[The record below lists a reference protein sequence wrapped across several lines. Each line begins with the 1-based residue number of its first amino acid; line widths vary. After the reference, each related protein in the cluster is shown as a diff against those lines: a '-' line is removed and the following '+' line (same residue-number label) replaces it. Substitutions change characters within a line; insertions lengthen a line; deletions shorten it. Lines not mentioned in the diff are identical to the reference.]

1 VYIAPGMRD
10 VDLRIMRQF
19 AVTER
24 LHVQVMAEAFN
35 LFNNTNIFSVN
46 TTAFT
51 YSAVGSGAC
60 STTVA
65 AGTNGCIVPSPTFLA
80 PTSSTST
87 NGLYG
92 PRQMQFSAKITF

>member
-1 VYIAPGMRD
+1 MR
-10 VDLRIMRQF
+10 VFDLRVMREF
-19 AVTER
+19 RITER
-24 LHVQVMAEAFN
+24 IRLQALAEAFN
-35 LFNNTNIFSVN
+35 LFNHTNIFSVN

-51 YSAVGSGAC
+51 YSALGSGAC
-60 STTVA
+60 TSAVA
-65 AGTNGCIVPSPTFLA
+65 GGTNGCIVPSPSFMA

>member
-1 VYIAPGMRD
+1 MGVFDLRVMRD
-10 VDLRIMRQF
+10 FRI
-19 AVTER
+19 TER
-24 LHVQVMAEAFN
+24 IHLQALAEAFN
-35 LFNNTNIFSVN
+35 LFNHTNIFSVN

-51 YSAVGSGAC
+51 YAAVGSGTC
-60 STTVA
+60 TTA
-65 AGTNGCIVPSPTFLA
+65 LASGTNGCIVPSSTFMN